1 MRVIY
6 KALGASGLKVSE
18 VGLGCE
24 HLQDKPLSQ
33 IQSVLDEAFEQ
44 GINIID
50 LFMSQPQVRMD
61 IGQALRGRRERLLI
75 QGHIGAGWV
84 DGQYCRVRKPEQYA
98 RFFED
103 LLSYLDTDYMD
114 IGMLHFVDTQAD
126 MDQVLGSGML
136 DYAARLKEKGVI
148 RAVGMS
154 SHDPLTS
161 LKMIETGA
169 IDVLM
174 FSINPAYDAMPP
186 ETDVDGLMSSAS
198 YEGMT
203 AFETRPER
211 TKLYRACEAKGV
223 GITVM
228 KALGAGAL
236 LDARRSPFR
245 SALTSAQCIHY
256 ALTRPAVASVLV
268 GCKTPEE
275 VRAAVAYE
283 NTTEQERDYAKALRA
298 LSFSAAGQCMYCN
311 HCLPCPSEIDIA
323 QVNKY
328 LDLYELGDSPAS
340 VREHYLTLSHR
351 AGECIACGSCE
362 ANCPFDV
369 PVIQK
374 MEKAR
379 QAFGV

>member
-1 MRVIY
+1 MIY
-6 KALGASGLKVSE
+6 RALGTSGLTVSE

-33 IQSVLDEAFEQ
+33 IQSVLDEAFER
-44 GINIID
+44 GVNIMD

-61 IGQALRGRRERLLI
+61 IGQALKGRRQRMLI

-84 DGQYCRVRKPEQYA
+84 DGQYCRVRRPEQYE
-98 RFFED
+98 RFFQD
-103 LLSYLDTDYMD
+103 LLRYLDTDYMD
-114 IGMLHFVDTQAD
+114 IGMLHFVDTAAD
-126 MDQVLGSGML
+126 MDAVLQNDML
-136 DYAARLKEKGVI
+136 DYAVRLKEKGVV

-154 SHDPLTS
+154 SHDPVTS
-161 LKMIETGA
+161 LRMIETGA

-186 ETDVDGLMSSAS
+186 ETDVDGLMSASA

-211 TKLYRACEAKGV
+211 ATLYRACEARGV

-228 KALGAGAL
+228 KSLGAGAL
-236 LDARRSPFR
+236 LDERRSPFR
-245 SALTSAQCIHY
+245 SALTAVQCIHY
-256 ALTRPAVASVLV
+256 ALTRPAAASVLV

-283 NTTEQERDYAKALRA
+283 DAPEHERDYAKALRA
-298 LSFSAAGQCMYCN
+298 FRFSAAGQCMYCN
-311 HCLPCPSEIDIA
+311 HCLPCPSEINVA

-328 LDLYELGDSPAS
+328 LDLYELGDGAGS
-340 VREHYLTLSHR
+340 VREHYLALTHR

-379 QAFGV
+379 RAFGA